1 MAKVTIAVP
10 CHNEEEFLE
19 ITLRSLMAQT
29 EREIEII
36 VCDNASTDRTPEIAE
51 ALAGEDGRIQLAPSP
66 SNIGGRRNFLRAFAL
81 GEAPVFMWA
90 GAHDLFAP
98 QFVEKLLEAL
108 ERDKD
113 AVAAF
118 CDSGLVGRDGKR
130 DPDDQVYR
138 LPDLSQSDVVER
150 YRRIVWSLSRCV
162 LLHGLMRRERIDIG
176 PLERV
181 KELPDMAFLP
191 TLALAGTI
199 ARVPELLFHMRL
211 SRGHETR
218 EENEAHLI
226 EDGYVEKGADLRD
239 GRWASVRD
247 SLCDSIRASDHP
259 RSAKSTMIEAT
270 NLCFAKRF
278 RVPWNQMES
287 ASLGEKAELAWNA
300 MRGRKSKRLLRGIEK
315 RLLDEHLPRDFGGG
329 SIDKRLEVLLAE
341 SKEEGREVVPEFSK

>member
-1 MAKVTIAVP
+1 MARVTIAVP

-29 EREIEII
+29 ERDIEII

-51 ALAGEDGRIQLAPSP
+51 ALAGEDDRIRLAPSP

-81 GEAPVFMWA
+81 GEAPIFMWA

-98 QFVEKLLEAL
+98 RFVEKLLEAL
-108 ERDKD
+108 ERDNS

-130 DPDDQVYR
+130 DPDDRVYR
-138 LPDLSQSDVVER
+138 LPDLSQPDVVER
-150 YRRIVWSLSRCV
+150 YRRLVWSLSRCV

-191 TLALAGTI
+191 TLVLAGTI
-199 ARVPELLFHMRL
+199 SRVPELLFHMRL
-211 SRGHETR
+211 SRGIETR
-218 EENEAHLI
+218 EENEAHLV
-226 EDGYVEKGADLRD
+226 EDGYVEEGGDFRD
-239 GRWASVRD
+239 GRWVSVRD
-247 SLCDSIRASDHP
+247 SLCESIRASGHS
-259 RSAKSTMIEAT
+259 RSAKKLMIETT

-287 ASLGEKAELAWNA
+287 ASLGERMEIAWNS
-300 MRGRKSKRLLRGIEK
+300 MRGRKSKRLMRGIEK
-315 RLLDEHLPRDFGGG
+315 RLLDEHLPRDFGGA

-341 SKEEGREVVPEFSK
+341 SKDDAGKIVPEFVK